1 VRELELVTARL
12 IRSGFAGDYHA
23 AFHGQ
28 GIEFSQVR
36 EYQPGDDVRAIDWNV
51 TARSGTPH
59 VKEFVEERD
68 LSIMIAADVS
78 GSMGFG
84 SLDRRKIDLARE
96 IIAVL
101 AFAAEQNRDRV
112 GLLLFDSEVRT
123 FIPPR
128 RGRAHVQLLVRS
140 ALANDAHRGAAARF
154 ELLGSFLNRVTPRR
168 SILIVLSDFLDPGF
182 EGSIRRMKTRH
193 DLIAI
198 SIVDPRE
205 RHLPARGLVRMTDA
219 ESDRR
224 VTVDLAATP
233 NLLRP
238 AEPGRLLKQV
248 GIDFLE
254 LSTAIPYEPTLLK
267 FFQQRLLRRH

>member
-1 VRELELVTARL
+1 MTARL
-12 IRSGFAGDYHA
+12 VRAGFAGDYHA

-36 EYQPGDDVRAIDWNV
+36 EYQPGDDVRTIDWNV
-51 TARSGTPH
+51 TARSGSPH

-68 LSIMIAADVS
+68 LSIMIAADLS
-78 GSMGFG
+78 GSMAFG

-112 GLLLFDSEVRT
+112 GLLMFNSEVRR
-123 FIPPR
+123 FIPAR
-128 RGRAHVQLLVRS
+128 RGRSHVQLLVRS
-140 ALANDAHRGAAARF
+140 ALADDARRGTVARF
-154 ELLGSFLNRVTPRR
+154 DLLGSFLNRVTPRR
-168 SILIVLSDFLDPGF
+168 SIVIVLSDFLDPGF
-182 EGSIRRMKTRH
+182 EASIRRMRMRH

-205 RHLPARGLVRMTDA
+205 RYLPPSGLVKLSDA
-219 ESDRR
+219 ESGRR

-233 NLLRP
+233 NLLRLP
-238 AEPGRLLKQV
+238 EPGRLLKQA

-254 LSTAIPYEPTLLK
+254 LSTAIPYEPALLK
-267 FFQQRLLRRH
+267 FFHQRTMRRR